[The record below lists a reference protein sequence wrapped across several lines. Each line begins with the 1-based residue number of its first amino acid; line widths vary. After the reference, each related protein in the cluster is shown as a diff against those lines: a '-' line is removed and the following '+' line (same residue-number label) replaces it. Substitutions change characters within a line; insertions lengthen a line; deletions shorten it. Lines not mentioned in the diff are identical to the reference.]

1 MRKFIIRLF
10 AFLFPALLILAAVEI
25 YVRHLPNTYRYK
37 DQWMWQN
44 GQRVHTLIL
53 GNSHAYYDL
62 CPKVMGD
69 SIFNLGNVS
78 QRLEH
83 DLHLLRRYAEAC
95 PNLRTV
101 IQVAD
106 NSNVFDAPMEEDEP
120 GRATYYQLY
129 MGYRKHSPLSRYGF
143 ELASMTSF
151 WGKMQKSPL
160 FSSSVFAGSD
170 ARTPAPL
177 ECDSLGWGTAFRS
190 DLCNPDD
197 FLPERINQHLLT
209 DSAAWQSN
217 KATLQEIAAECQRRH
232 LKLVLLMTPVSEAYT
247 RKASKSQ
254 LAAIQQWAHTI
265 KKSHPNVQ
273 VADYSQDRRFT
284 KEDFFDSDHLNDR
297 GAKKFSEIYSTS
309 SLWQQ

>member
-1 MRKFIIRLF
+1 MKKFITRLL
-10 AFLFPALLILAAVEI
+10 AFLLPALLILTAAEL

-44 GQRVHTLIL
+44 GQHVRTLVL

-62 CPKVMGD
+62 SPKFMGD

-83 DLHLLRRYAEAC
+83 DLHLLHRYAEAC
-95 PNLRTV
+95 PNLKTV

-129 MGYRKHSPLSRYGF
+129 MGYGKHSPLSRYGF

-160 FSSSVFAGSD
+160 FSSSVFSGSA
-170 ARTPAPL
+170 ARTPTAL

-190 DLCNPDD
+190 ELCNPDD
-197 FLPERINQHLLT
+197 FLPERINEHLLT
-209 DSAAWQSN
+209 DSAAWLAN
-217 KATLQEIAAECQRRH
+217 KATLQEIAAECQHRN
-232 LKLVLLMTPVSEAYT
+232 LQLVLLMTPVSEAYT

-254 LAAIQQWAHTI
+254 LAEIRQMVISI
-265 KKSHPNVQ
+265 KNSHPNVQ
-273 VADYSQDRRFT
+273 VADYSQDPRFT

-297 GAKKFSEIYSTS
+297 GAKKFSEILSKEFN
-309 SLWQQ
+309 L